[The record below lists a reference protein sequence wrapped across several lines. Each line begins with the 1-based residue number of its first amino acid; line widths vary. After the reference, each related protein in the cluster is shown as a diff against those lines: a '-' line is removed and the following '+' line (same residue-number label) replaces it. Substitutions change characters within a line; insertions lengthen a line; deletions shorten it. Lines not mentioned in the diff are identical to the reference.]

1 MKIINNNKNTPNMLL
16 WDVHGIKIIVINFY
30 ISAICLV
37 KYHLVLLGCTPELY
51 LVLLLRILRVP
62 FQDTIV

>member
-1 MKIINNNKNTPNMLL
+1 MKIINNHKNTPNVLL
-16 WDVHGIKIIVINFY
+16 WDVHGTKIILINFY
-30 ISAICLV
+30 IAAICLV

-62 FQDTIV
+62 FQDTNV